1 MCTVTYIAAGENFIL
16 NSNRDEAIERA
27 KATPFELHSVHG
39 KEIYFPQDP
48 QAKGTW
54 IAHDPKGF
62 TLCLLNGAK
71 EKHLPQPK
79 YRMSRGL
86 MLLDF
91 YQFATPQDF
100 KTGYLFDGIEP
111 FTLIITGKIKNKQC
125 LYELLWDGNIAVLS
139 LLNHLENHIW
149 SSATLY
155 SKTTIALRKE
165 IFKQWSLKRAEPS
178 QESCIAFHSFEGDP
192 SGETNIVMEEKNK
205 KTVSISSI
213 MVKDSG
219 STIYYKDLI
228 DGKSLLCSLNN

>member
-1 MCTVTYIAAGENFIL
+1 MCTVTYISLGENFIL

-27 KATPFELHSVHG
+27 NAIPFELHNVHG

-54 IAHDPKGF
+54 IAHDPNGF

-91 YQFATPQDF
+91 YQFDTPQDF
-100 KTGYLFDGIEP
+100 TTGYIFTGIEP
-111 FTLIITGKIKNKQC
+111 FTLIITGKIKGVQC
-125 LYELLWDGNIAVLS
+125 LFELVWDENEAVLS
-139 LLNHLENHIW
+139 LLNHLENYIW
-149 SSATLY
+149 SSVTLY
-155 SKTTIALRKE
+155 PFAIREMRREKFI
-165 IFKQWSLKRAEPS
+165 QWSLEHRFPT
-178 QESCIAFHSFEGDP
+178 QEVCIDFHSFEGD
-192 SGETNIVMEEKNK
+192 SNDKTNILFEEGNK

-213 MVKDSG
+213 MVTESK
-219 STIYYKDLI
+219 TNICYKDLVLA
-228 DGKSLLCSLNN
+228 KSQIFSLNN